1 LYKYFIAA
9 DEGDG
14 DVLSGKLS
22 CSGRAPL
29 SACRVDERFRHWLV
43 EDVMTEGDTTLY
55 IKGSCPLQSS
65 PALASSLVLGHA
77 MARMGAQIILS
88 PCAWAM
94 LADHEAEKLIEVPIE
109 LGH

>member
-1 LYKYFIAA
+1 
-9 DEGDG
+9 
-14 DVLSGKLS
+14 
-22 CSGRAPL
+22 
-29 SACRVDERFRHWLV
+29 
-43 EDVMTEGDTTLY
+43 
-55 IKGSCPLQSS
+55 
-65 PALASSLVLGHA
+65 LASSLVLGHA